1 MKNLKFYTKGEE
13 IANAITHGIGV
24 VLSIAA
30 LVLLILCGIKYG
42 DVWYIVSSIIYG
54 VTLITLY
61 LGSTLYHSIPSPK
74 AKKVLRIVDHSSI
87 FLLIA
92 GTYTPFTLTVLR
104 GPLGWTIFGVVWGC
118 TIFGIVMKIFFL
130 EKFEK
135 VSTFMYVGMGWFI
148 VIALKDIIVSL
159 PIQGLVLLVLGG
171 VFYTVGCIFYAKDKW
186 PYNHA
191 IWHLFVLAGSVFH
204 FLAILLYVR

>member
-1 MKNLKFYTKGEE
+1 MENLKFYTKGEE

-30 LVLLILCGIKYG
+30 LVLLILCGVKYG

-54 VTLITLY
+54 VTLIVLY
-61 LGSTLYHSIPSPK
+61 LGSTLYHSIPSIK
-74 AKKVLRIVDHSSI
+74 AKKILRIVDHSSI

-118 TIFGIVMKIFFL
+118 TLFGIVMKIFFL

-135 VSTFMYVGMGWFI
+135 FSTFMYVGMGWFI
-148 VIALKDIIVSL
+148 VIALKDIIKSL
-159 PIQGLVLLVLGG
+159 PLQGLVLLVLGG

-204 FLAILLYVR
+204 FLTILLYVR

>member
-1 MKNLKFYTKGEE
+1 MQNHKFYTKGEE

-24 VLSIAA
+24 ILAIVA
-30 LVLLILCGIKYG
+30 LTLLIFCGINYG
-42 DVWYIVSSIIYG
+42 DVWYMVSSIIYG

-61 LGSTLYHSIPSPK
+61 LGSTLYHSIPNQRV
-74 AKKVLRIVDHSSI
+74 KKILRIIDHSSI

-92 GTYTPFTLTVLR
+92 GTYTPFTLTILR
-104 GPLGWTIFGVVWGC
+104 GTLGWTIFGVVWGC

-135 VSTFMYVGMGWFI
+135 FSTFMYIGMGWFI
-148 VIALKDIIVSL
+148 VIALKDIIMALSTG
-159 PIQGLVLLVLGG
+159 GLVLLVLGG
-171 VFYTVGCIFYAKDKW
+171 LSYTIGCIFYAKNNW

-191 IWHLFVLAGSVFH
+191 VWHLFVLAGSIFH
-204 FLAILLYVR
+204 FLTILLYVR

>member
-1 MKNLKFYTKGEE
+1 MENLKFYTKGEE

-24 VLSIAA
+24 LLAIAA
-30 LVLLILCGIKYG
+30 LVLLIFCGINYG

-54 VTLITLY
+54 VTLIMLY
-61 LGSTLYHSIPSPK
+61 LGSTLYHSIPNMK
-74 AKKVLRIVDHSSI
+74 AKKILRIVDHASI

-92 GTYTPFTLTVLR
+92 GTYTPFTLTILR
-104 GPLGWTIFGVVWGC
+104 GGLGWTIFGVIWGC

-135 VSTFMYVGMGWFI
+135 FSTFMYIGMGWFVVVAI
-148 VIALKDIIVSL
+148 RDIIVYM
-159 PIQGLVLLVLGG
+159 PRAGLTLLVLGG
-171 VFYTVGCIFYAKDKW
+171 LAYTVGCIFYAKDKW

-191 IWHLFVLAGSVFH
+191 IWHIFVLAGSALH
-204 FLAILLYVR
+204 FLSILLYLR